1 MQARNYKKLLAAV
14 QKTKILEKVE
24 IDALFNKANR
34 FLDKK
39 SIARTKEEMKYQ
51 IKAQYM
57 AMDENQFEER
67 NKKKW
72 MEKKTEKS

>member
-24 IDALFNKANR
+24 IDALFSKANR

-67 NKKKW
+67 HKKKW